1 MDEITILIIEDDED
15 IRESV
20 KILLENEGFHV
31 IEADNGMDGL
41 HQISED
47 TDLVILDIMMP
58 GISGIKTCEQIRK
71 VSYVPILFLT
81 AKLKE
86 EDKVT
91 GLVAGADDYLVKPFA
106 LEELHARIR
115 ALLRRHNNQGE
126 SELIVGNLT
135 LNMGRRQVWMGG
147 EELIL
152 TPKEYALLS
161 RLMLKAGSPVHR
173 EILYNDIY
181 NWDNEPSTNT
191 LEVHIHNLRDKVGK
205 ARIRTVRGFGYML
218 VANEEN

>member
-71 VSYVPILFLT
+71 ISYVPILFLT
-81 AKLKE
+81 AKLNE
-86 EDKVT
+86 SDKAEAY
-91 GLVAGADDYLVKPFA
+91 GSGGDDYLVKPFSKA
-106 LEELHARIR
+106 ELMMKVKS
-115 ALLRRHNNQGE
+115 LMRRYNVYKG
-126 SELIVGNLT
+126 
-135 LNMGRRQVWMGG
+135 
-147 EELIL
+147 
-152 TPKEYALLS
+152 K
-161 RLMLKAGSPVHR
+161 R
-173 EILYNDIY
+173 EVEQADI
-181 NWDNEPSTNT
+181 DTS
-191 LEVHIHNLRDKVGK
+191 
-205 ARIRTVRGFGYML
+205 
-218 VANEEN
+218 

>member
-58 GISGIKTCEQIRK
+58 EISGIKTCEQIRK

-81 AKLKE
+81 AKSSE
-86 EDKVT
+86 NDKIIGFT
-91 GLVAGADDYLVKPFA
+91 AGADDYLVKPFSYA
-106 LEELHARIR
+106 DKGIVASKTGLYLWKHERKWTKCVDKK
-115 ALLRRHNNQGE
+115 RR
-126 SELIVGNLT
+126 SEDQYY
-135 LNMGRRQVWMGG
+135 R
-147 EELIL
+147 
-152 TPKEYALLS
+152 K
-161 RLMLKAGSPVHR
+161 
-173 EILYNDIY
+173 
-181 NWDNEPSTNT
+181 
-191 LEVHIHNLRDKVGK
+191 
-205 ARIRTVRGFGYML
+205 
-218 VANEEN
+218 

>member
-71 VSYVPILFLT
+71 VSYVPILFFPCISALMT
-81 AKLKE
+81 KFHILFPSGKSPHPLK
-86 EDKVT
+86 
-91 GLVAGADDYLVKPFA
+91 
-106 LEELHARIR
+106 
-115 ALLRRHNNQGE
+115 
-126 SELIVGNLT
+126 
-135 LNMGRRQVWMGG
+135 
-147 EELIL
+147 
-152 TPKEYALLS
+152 
-161 RLMLKAGSPVHR
+161 
-173 EILYNDIY
+173 ILYF
-181 NWDNEPSTNT
+181 
-191 LEVHIHNLRDKVGK
+191 L
-205 ARIRTVRGFGYML
+205 
-218 VANEEN
+218 

>member
-71 VSYVPILFLT
+71 VSYVPILLLT
-81 AKLKE
+81 AKSSE
-86 EDKVT
+86 NDK
-91 GLVAGADDYLVKPFA
+91 
-106 LEELHARIR
+106 
-115 ALLRRHNNQGE
+115 
-126 SELIVGNLT
+126 
-135 LNMGRRQVWMGG
+135 
-147 EELIL
+147 
-152 TPKEYALLS
+152 LS
-161 RLMLKAGSPVHR
+161 DLQPGQM
-173 EILYNDIY
+173 II
-181 NWDNEPSTNT
+181 W
-191 LEVHIHNLRDKVGK
+191 
-205 ARIRTVRGFGYML
+205 
-218 VANEEN
+218 

>member
-81 AKLKE
+81 AKSSE
-86 EDKVT
+86 NDKIIGFTAASDVYKRQGETIFLCRIAGKDKGIVASKT
-91 GLVAGADDYLVKPFA
+91 GLYLWKHERKWTKCVDKK
-106 LEELHARIR
+106 
-115 ALLRRHNNQGE
+115 RR
-126 SELIVGNLT
+126 SEDQYY
-135 LNMGRRQVWMGG
+135 R
-147 EELIL
+147 
-152 TPKEYALLS
+152 K
-161 RLMLKAGSPVHR
+161 
-173 EILYNDIY
+173 
-181 NWDNEPSTNT
+181 
-191 LEVHIHNLRDKVGK
+191 
-205 ARIRTVRGFGYML
+205 
-218 VANEEN
+218 